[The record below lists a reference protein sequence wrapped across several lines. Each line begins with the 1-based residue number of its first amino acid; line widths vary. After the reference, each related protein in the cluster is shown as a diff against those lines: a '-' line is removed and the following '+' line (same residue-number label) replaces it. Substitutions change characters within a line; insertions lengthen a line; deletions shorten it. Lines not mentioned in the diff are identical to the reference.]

1 MNNTK
6 PISVAYVI
14 DNFAKGGAQTA
25 LIHLVRYLSKK
36 NYKQRIYVLN
46 NIVHPDNNKFLL
58 ECANVEIRIIGKV
71 QLLVGIG
78 LIRILCDF
86 ISWKPTIVLTMLFY
100 SDILGRIIAKIA
112 NIPIIVSSIRAKNI
126 DKAKWQFFLDKITVW
141 CADRII
147 FNSRQVMPFAIK
159 YEGVQEK
166 QVVYIPNGVNIK
178 LDKSKYNRFKKREE
192 LGISNNTLVLGSI
205 GRLRPQKGFYYL
217 LESIN
222 LLSKEFSNL
231 LLLIIG
237 SGPLLKDLQ
246 IVVTEINL
254 SDKVSFLG
262 ERTDIAE
269 LLFCMDIY
277 VQASLFEGMSN
288 TVMEAMAMGIPV
300 IATSVDG
307 TIQLIEEGKTGWLV
321 EPKNSTM
328 LAEKISYVL
337 KHPNQ
342 AKGVG
347 IAAAKKMAQDFSIEK
362 MGESYDT
369 LFRELVSDKLIT

>member
-46 NIVHPDNNKFLL
+46 NIVHPDNSKSLL
-58 ECANVEIRIIGKV
+58 KCANTEIRIIGKV
-71 QLLVGIG
+71 QLFVGIG
-78 LIRILCDF
+78 LIRILYDF

-112 NIPIIVSSIRAKNI
+112 NIPIIVSSIRARNI
-126 DKAKWQFFLDKITVW
+126 DKAKWQFFLDKITAW
-141 CADRII
+141 CANRIV
-147 FNSRQVMPFAIK
+147 FNSRQVIPFAIK
-159 YEGVQEK
+159 YEGVQKK

-178 LDKSKYNRFKKREE
+178 LDKSKYNRFKKRQE
-192 LGISNNTLVLGSI
+192 LGISNNTLVIGSI
-205 GRLRPQKGFYYL
+205 GRLKSQKGFYYL

-231 LLLIIG
+231 LLIIIG
-237 SGPLLKDLQ
+237 SGPLLEDLQ
-246 IVVTEINL
+246 TVVTEIKL

-288 TVMEAMAMGIPV
+288 AVMEAMAMGIPV

-307 TIQLIEEGKTGWLV
+307 TIELIEEDKTGWLV
-321 EPKNSTM
+321 EPKNVNM
-328 LAEKISYVL
+328 LVEKIRYVL
-337 KHPNQ
+337 NN
-342 AKGVG
+342 AE
-347 IAAAKKMAQDFSIEK
+347 IAKKVATVASEQIAKDFSIER
-362 MGESYDT
+362 MGESYDK
-369 LFRELVSDKLIT
+369 LFHELITELS